1 MNMETIAG
9 AVTDHMS
16 CNFLSRPCF
25 GKKIKCPTQCPLK
38 SPSDPNAK
46 VCSLDCAS
54 PVCSFKFYD
63 LSSKVEGVLGR
74 TYPPDFEN
82 PVAKLGVAMPVVGG
96 ENRYRT
102 TSLLSADCGACLF
115 VPGDNSE
122 NKDNVIVQVLP
133 IAGML

>member
-1 MNMETIAG
+1 MIEQHLVDELESDKGPADLMLRFVSREEGKGKSGARNIHELFLVLRSEEILKGDELAEREG

-54 PVCSFKFYD
+54 PVCSTANQTA
-63 LSSKVEGVLGR
+63 L
-74 TYPPDFEN
+74 
-82 PVAKLGVAMPVVGG
+82 VVDQH
-96 ENRYRT
+96 
-102 TSLLSADCGACLF
+102 A
-115 VPGDNSE
+115 
-122 NKDNVIVQVLP
+122 
-133 IAGML
+133 